1 MFCSS
6 CSAEISSTA
15 RFCSSCGA
23 PIDFNSGATFVD
35 DQVTGEGETIAPP
48 TPRRPPSHPPTP
60 LHRSARPPSS
70 SPASPSSSDSIGGG
84 RFTPGQIIAG
94 RYRVV
99 ALAGRGGMG
108 EVYRAEDLKLS
119 QIVAIK
125 FLPASLSKDAGAL
138 ARFHSEV
145 RIARQVSHPNVCRV
159 FDIGDADG
167 VPFLTMEYVDGEDLA
182 SLVRRIGRLSSDK
195 AIEIARQV
203 CAGLAAAHDR
213 GVIHR
218 DLKPANL
225 MLDSTGKIRITD
237 FGLAAIAASLDATDV
252 KAGTPAYMAPE
263 QLEGKEVT
271 ARSDLYSLGLVL
283 YEILTGKRAF
293 NATTLPELMKQRES
307 SVPVSP
313 STLVRDLDPLVER
326 VILRCLE
333 KDPAQRPASALQV
346 AAALPGGD
354 PLAAALAAGETPS
367 PEMVAA
373 AGATE
378 GMRPRLA
385 IALLAITT
393 LALLALLFMADRYKL
408 HNRVP
413 LDNPPEVLAAR
424 AREIVRRLGYAE
436 PYADEAY
443 SFRMEMDF
451 LNHTQQHQ
459 KTPDRWR
466 LLETGR
472 PASIVFWYRQSPRL
486 MRPQRLWDATC

>member
-1 MFCSS
+1 MFCTS
-6 CSAEISSTA
+6 CSAEISSMS
-15 RFCSSCGA
+15 RFCSTCGA
-23 PIDFNSGATFVD
+23 PIDLNRSATFVD
-35 DQVTGEGETIAPP
+35 NQPAGEGETIAPP
-48 TPRRPPSHPPTP
+48 TPRRTPSHPPTP
-60 LHRSARPPSS
+60 PHRSSRT
-70 SPASPSSSDSIGGG
+70 PSSSDSIDGG
-84 RFTPGQIIAG
+84 RFTSGQIIAG

-125 FLPASLSKDAGAL
+125 FLPAALSRDAGAL

-167 VPFLTMEYVDGEDLA
+167 IPFLTMEYVDGEDLA

-195 AIEIARQV
+195 AIEIARQA

-237 FGLAAIAASLDATDV
+237 FGLAAISASLDATDV

-307 SVPVSP
+307 SVPASP

-378 GMRPRLA
+378 GFSPRTAVACLA
-385 IALLAITT
+385 SIIFGSI
-393 LALLALLFMADRYKL
+393 LFTYLGIKENGLERL
-408 HNRVP
+408 HTP
-413 LDNPPEVLAAR
+413 NPPEVLSQKV
-424 AREIVRRLGYAE
+424 REIIAKLGYGD
-436 PYADEAY
+436 PPADRAQGFAY
-443 SFRMEMDF
+443 D
-451 LNHTQQHQ
+451 L
-459 KTPDRWR
+459 D
-466 LLETGR
+466 
-472 PASIVFWYRQSPRL
+472 
-486 MRPQRLWDATC
+486 

>member
-6 CSAEISSTA
+6 CSAEISSTG

-35 DQVTGEGETIAPP
+35 DSLAGEGETIAPT
-48 TPRRPPSHPPTP
+48 TPRRTPSHPPTP

-195 AIEIARQV
+195 AIEIARQ
-203 CAGLAAAHDR
+203 
-213 GVIHR
+213 
-218 DLKPANL
+218 
-225 MLDSTGKIRITD
+225 
-237 FGLAAIAASLDATDV
+237 LDARQHR
-252 KAGTPAYMAPE
+252 KNPHH
-263 QLEGKEVT
+263 
-271 ARSDLYSLGLVL
+271 RFW
-283 YEILTGKRAF
+283 TGRH
-293 NATTLPELMKQRES
+293 R
-307 SVPVSP
+307 
-313 STLVRDLDPLVER
+313 
-326 VILRCLE
+326 
-333 KDPAQRPASALQV
+333 
-346 AAALPGGD
+346 
-354 PLAAALAAGETPS
+354 GEPRRYRRQS
-367 PEMVAA
+367 
-373 AGATE
+373 
-378 GMRPRLA
+378 RNPRLHGS
-385 IALLAITT
+385 
-393 LALLALLFMADRYKL
+393 R
-408 HNRVP
+408 
-413 LDNPPEVLAAR
+413 AAR
-424 AREIVRRLGYAE
+424 R
-436 PYADEAY
+436 
-443 SFRMEMDF
+443 
-451 LNHTQQHQ
+451 
-459 KTPDRWR
+459 
-466 LLETGR
+466 
-472 PASIVFWYRQSPRL
+472 
-486 MRPQRLWDATC
+486 